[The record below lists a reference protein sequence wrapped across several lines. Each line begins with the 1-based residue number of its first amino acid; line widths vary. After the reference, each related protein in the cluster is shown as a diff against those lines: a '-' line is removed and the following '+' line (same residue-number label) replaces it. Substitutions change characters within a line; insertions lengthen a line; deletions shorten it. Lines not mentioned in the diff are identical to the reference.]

1 MTCDDLLHE
10 FCGILGFNVY
20 FSNMM
25 SVSLTKGDLK
35 DKKEVKINFYLG

>member
-1 MTCDDLLHE
+1 MCETCLGE
-10 FCGILGFNVY
+10 FCGIWGCNVY

-25 SVSLTKGDLK
+25 SVGLTKGDLK